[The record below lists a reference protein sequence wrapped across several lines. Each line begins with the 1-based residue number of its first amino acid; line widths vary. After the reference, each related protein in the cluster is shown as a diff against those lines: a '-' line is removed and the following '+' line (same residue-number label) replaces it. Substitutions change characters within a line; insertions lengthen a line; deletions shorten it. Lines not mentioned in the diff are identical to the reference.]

1 MTPQQRSKSAKRAAT
16 IRWRDVKAAMAEL
29 KAKQNGGPTVRAAAK

>member
-16 IRWRDVKAAMAEL
+16 IRWRDVTAMAEL